1 MNDVL
6 TRVSTEIKERNL
18 LEILESKSTMQA
30 GNIGCI
36 ECIREMIGRV
46 IHYREKRGD
55 FADHVD
61 IKDHFS
67 LFSFRIED
75 NLYTIDLP

>member
-46 IHYREKRGD
+46 IHYREKHG
-55 FADHVD
+55 D

-67 LFSFRIED
+67 LFSFRIGD
-75 NLYTIDLP
+75 NLYRTDLP